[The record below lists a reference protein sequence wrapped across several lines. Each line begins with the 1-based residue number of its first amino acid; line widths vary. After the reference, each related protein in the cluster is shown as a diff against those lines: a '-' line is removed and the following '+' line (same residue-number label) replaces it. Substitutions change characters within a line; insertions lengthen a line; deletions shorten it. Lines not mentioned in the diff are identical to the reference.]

1 MSLWGAEGIW
11 SETRLLIWV
20 DPIAVVNE
28 WIWRN
33 LNSSRVVSE
42 SEGDRVKPYE
52 SEWICHSVKL
62 HKAAQI
68 CSSLQG
74 TEWVRADLSEIGWIW
89 VRLSEFGLEWMDL
102 NKSERIWT
110 NQSKSERSCVN
121 LSEFECVWMDRNMLE
136 WHQVHLNETVK
147 ILWIWAN
154 LREPAWGWA
163 NLCEIARIWVSQS
176 KSEWDW
182 VDLGE
187 TNEWIWTN
195 LNETEWIWASI
206 SDTIT
211 SIWVWVRLSE
221 FVRVRCK
228 TPSKTSET
236 PPFPP
241 ISYPALAGLIGTIIV
256 SSRMALVI
264 LAVGCGKNLMRMLL
278 SAQLVR
284 ALRSRL
290 LLQRV

>member
-1 MSLWGAEGIW
+1 MSLREAERIW
-11 SETRLLIWV
+11 SEAVWIWV
-20 DPIAVVNE
+20 
-28 WIWRN
+28 
-33 LNSSRVVSE
+33 NSSA
-42 SEGDRVKPYE
+42 
-52 SEWICHSVKL
+52 SEWI
-62 HKAAQI
+62 
-68 CSSLQG
+68 G
-74 TEWVRADLSEIGWIW
+74 TCLNDIKCIW
-89 VRLSEFGLEWMDL
+89 MRLWE
-102 NKSERIWT
+102 
-110 NQSKSERSCVN
+110 
-121 LSEFECVWMDRNMLE
+121 
-136 WHQVHLNETVK
+136 

-221 FVRVRCK
+221 SVRVRCK

-241 ISYPALAGLIGTIIV
+241 ISYPALAGLIGTVCV
-256 SSRMALVI
+256 SASW
-264 LAVGCGKNLMRMLL
+264 
-278 SAQLVR
+278 
-284 ALRSRL
+284 
-290 LLQRV
+290 